1 MTASPAPV
9 DALIIGG
16 GHNGLTCACY
26 LAAAGLSVHVLER
39 RSVLG
44 GAAVTEEFFPGF
56 RNSALSYTVSLLN
69 PKVIRELRLA
79 EHGLRVLER
88 PLANFLPL
96 SASSYLKMGGGL
108 AATQAEVAK
117 FSPRDAE
124 QLPRYYEM
132 LERIADVLRE
142 IVLETP
148 PNVGGGFSEMLRALA
163 TGNRVRRLSMP
174 QRRDLLDLV
183 AKSAGDMLDAWFESD
198 ALKAALGFDAVVGHY
213 ASPYTPGSGYVL
225 LHHCFGEVNGRRG
238 VWGHAV
244 GGMGAITQAMATEA
258 RARGVTLSTD
268 AGVAKVLVR
277 SGRATGVVLTDGRE
291 LSARCVIANVNP
303 KLLYRDLIE
312 PAALDAEFLHRVAG
326 HRNGS
331 GTIRINV
338 ALSELPDFTCLP
350 GREAALHHQ
359 SGIICAP
366 SLAYM
371 ERAFFDARASGLARE
386 PIVEILVPSTV
397 DDSLAPAGRHVASL
411 FCQQFAPQLP
421 DGRSWDDAKDDAV
434 QRIFACVDRFA
445 PNFSASVLGYKAN
458 TPLDLERDYGLIGGD
473 IFHGALT
480 PDQLYSARPFLGYAD
495 YRTPIHGLYLC
506 GSGAHPGGG
515 VTGAPGHN
523 AAREVIRDV
532 RRRRIPS

>member
-1 MTASPAPV
+1 MAQAML

-26 LAAAGLSVHVLER
+26 LAAAGLKVRVLER

-44 GAAVTEEFFPGF
+44 GAAVTETFHPGF

-69 PKVIRELRLA
+69 PVVIRDLRLA

-96 SASSYLKMGGGL
+96 SDAAFLKVGGGL

-117 FSPRDAE
+117 FSPRDAAR
-124 QLPRYYEM
+124 LPEYHER
-132 LERIADVLRE
+132 LEHVADVLRG

-148 PNVGGGFSEMLRALA
+148 PNVGGGMGELLRAISA
-163 TGNRVRRLSMP
+163 GNRVRRLSMP

-183 AKSAGDMLDAWFESD
+183 AKSAGDLLDGWFESEPI
-198 ALKAALGFDAVVGHY
+198 KAALGFDAVVGHY

-238 VWGHAV
+238 AWGHAV
-244 GGMGAITQAMATEA
+244 GGMGSITQAMATEA
-258 RARGVTLSTD
+258 RHRGVELTTE
-268 AGVAKVLVR
+268 AAVTGVLVR
-277 SGRATGVVLTDGRE
+277 AGRVRGVVLADGTE
-291 LSARCVIANVNP
+291 VHARCVVSNVNP
-303 KLLYRDLIE
+303 KLLYRDLV
-312 PAALDAEFLHRVAG
+312 PQDSLDPEFRQRVAG

-331 GTIRINV
+331 GTVRINV

-350 GREAALHHQ
+350 GTGVHHQ

-371 ERAFFDARASGLARE
+371 ERAFFDARAEGLARE
-386 PIVEILVPSTV
+386 PIVEVLIPSTV
-397 DDSLAPAGRHVASL
+397 DDSLAPPGQHVASL
-411 FCQQFAPQLP
+411 FCQQFAPELP
-421 DGRSWDDAKDDAV
+421 GGRSWDDAKAEAV
-434 QRIFACVDRFA
+434 RRAFAVVDRFA
-445 PNFSASVLGYKAN
+445 PNFSRSVIAFKAN
-458 TPLDLERDYGLIGGD
+458 TPLDLEREYGLVGGD

-480 PDQLYSARPFLGYAD
+480 PDQLYSARPFLGHAD
-495 YRTPIHGLYLC
+495 YRGALPGLYLC
-506 GSGAHPGGG
+506 GSGTHPGGG

-523 AAREVIRDV
+523 AAREIVRDWK
-532 RRRRIPS
+532 RGRLRG